1 MTNLDLIKQ
10 TYMKCQ
16 GNTMHMAREYCDVYE
31 MYKQLDPGEDILKE
45 WDLELLESLFAML
58 WEDPGFVWG
67 RHGQIIEVL
76 NRGRVDIGYWVARLL
91 DEMEKM
97 DVLDKKNK
105 ILIIEN
111 MSGINTR
118 EDLGGVHLICTS
130 TEQGS
135 RMADIMNKLMD
146 FSCTADDDIDQR
158 GWDNMLNRFLVA
170 TASYEKAMKRFGNTD
185 GKTSVY

>member
-97 DVLDKKNK
+97 DTLDKESKV
-105 ILIIEN
+105 LIIEN
-111 MSGINTR
+111 MAGR
-118 EDLGGVHLICTS
+118 DLALKGGCMLLETFPAHAERV
-130 TEQGS
+130 
-135 RMADIMNKLMD
+135 DWIMNKIMD
-146 FSCTADDDIDQR
+146 FTYSEN
-158 GWDNMLNRFLVA
+158 GLLNKMGFSQSDRL
-170 TASYEKAMKRFGNTD
+170 EKAKAAYRRAFRKWTANQ
-185 GKTSVY
+185 